1 MARSGPEGPGGDPVT
16 VLPGIGPKLGE
27 RLAARGVTCV
37 EDLVLAV
44 PRGYVDR
51 RARHA
56 ISTLVDGVETTVE
69 GVIREFRQGWFRGR
83 YNARMVIEQEASATG
98 LESAVARMEAR
109 WFHPVGGLGQ
119 RVVTGARVAFRD
131 GQVFPGAPS
140 MVHHPDAPGPGIT
153 VRYPAVEGVP
163 PRTFSRACKAA
174 LEHVGDALV
183 DPMPA
188 SVLADRALPA
198 RLDALR
204 LLHDPPEDLDEAS
217 FAALAAGESPAHRR
231 LAFEELFVVQLA
243 VLQQRLAWKGTP
255 CACPP
260 VSFDRERIRA
270 ALPFEPTG
278 AQWRAISDLEED
290 LGQGGAMLRLLQGDV
305 GSGKTAVA
313 FAAAVALA
321 EAGAQTALMA
331 PTEILA
337 DQHFKTLSSWCE
349 RAGVRVALLTGSTG
363 RAQRASTLALLGAG
377 QIDLLV
383 GTHAL
388 LVQDVNFARLGLVV
402 VDEQH
407 RFGVEQR
414 TILRE
419 KGEAPH
425 LLVMTATPIP
435 RSLALTA
442 FGELDVSV
450 IDELPPGR
458 TPPETS
464 VHLGKRGL
472 TSARKQIAKAART
485 GARGYVVCPLVE
497 ASEAVDASDVEQT
510 AAALRELMEDP
521 SAVAVV
527 HGRMSQAE
535 KEEQMRRFK
544 GGEVRILVAT
554 TVIEVGVDVPE
565 ATFMLVEHAER
576 FGLAQL
582 HQLRGRVGRGGGAS
596 RCLLH
601 TGSAKGVTPTRL
613 TVLGDER
620 LEARADLGFRGPG
633 EM

>member
-1 MARSGPEGPGGDPVT
+1 
-16 VLPGIGPKLGE
+16 
-27 RLAARGVTCV
+27 
-37 EDLVLAV
+37 
-44 PRGYVDR
+44 
-51 RARHA
+51 
-56 ISTLVDGVETTVE
+56 
-69 GVIREFRQGWFRGR
+69 
-83 YNARMVIEQEASATG
+83 
-98 LESAVARMEAR
+98 
-109 WFHPVGGLGQ
+109 
-119 RVVTGARVAFRD
+119 
-131 GQVFPGAPS
+131 
-140 MVHHPDAPGPGIT
+140 
-153 VRYPAVEGVP
+153 
-163 PRTFSRACKAA
+163 
-174 LEHVGDALV
+174 
-183 DPMPA
+183 
-188 SVLADRALPA
+188 
-198 RLDALR
+198 
-204 LLHDPPEDLDEAS
+204 
-217 FAALAAGESPAHRR
+217 
-231 LAFEELFVVQLA
+231 
-243 VLQQRLAWKGTP
+243 
-255 CACPP
+255 
-260 VSFDRERIRA
+260 
-270 ALPFEPTG
+270 
-278 AQWRAISDLEED
+278 
-290 LGQGGAMLRLLQGDV
+290 MLRLLQGDV

-313 FAAAVALA
+313 FAAAVALSA
-321 EAGAQTALMA
+321 AGAQTALMA

-337 DQHFKTLSSWCE
+337 DQHFKTLSAWCE

-601 TGSAKGVTPTRL
+601 TGSAKGSDAHARL
-613 TVLGDER
+613 TVLEETSDGFEVAER
-620 LEARADLGFRGPG
+620 DLRFRGPG
-633 EM
+633 EMFGTRQSGAAALRFAGFGGDGLKLVVEAREAAGRLLASDPDLDEAPALAALLARRLASEAVYSGESG